1 MSSSEILEIESI
13 KKELE
18 GAPSFLTI
26 NEAAKIL
33 RVAYFTVYRLI
44 MIGELDA
51 TKVAGVWRI
60 PKSALVD
67 YLQRKHPFNTEYI

>member
-1 MSSSEILEIESI
+1 MSSNELLEIESI

-18 GAPSFLTI
+18 GAPNFLTI
-26 NEAAKIL
+26 GEAAKIL

-44 MIGELDA
+44 MVGEIDA

-60 PKSALVD
+60 PKSALIE
-67 YLQRKHPFNTEYI
+67 YLQRRHPFNTEYI

>member
-1 MSSSEILEIESI
+1 M
-13 KKELE
+13 
-18 GAPSFLTI
+18 
-26 NEAAKIL
+26 

-44 MIGELDA
+44 VVGEIDA

>member
-1 MSSSEILEIESI
+1 MSSNELLEIESI

-18 GAPSFLTI
+18 GAPSFLSI
-26 NEAAKIL
+26 GEVSQIL

-44 MIGELDA
+44 IVGEIDA

-60 PKSALVD
+60 PKSALVE
-67 YLQRKHPFNTEYI
+67 YLQRRHPFNTEYI